1 MVPRRATQ
9 SKPVHLRRKTVRAT
23 ATKAKNRKNTPRSK
37 HLHKSLLTRSNVDRF
52 RRILLDKRSELLSDM
67 SRMEAEAL
75 RPNHDGNDGSPS
87 RLLTHCANLGSDNYQ
102 RECTLG
108 LLEKERT
115 LLREIDEALNL
126 IEDGKYGLC
135 QATGK
140 PISRARL
147 TAKPWARYCI
157 EYAQMNENEKGIG
170 RRR

>member
-1 MVPRRATQ
+1 M
-9 SKPVHLRRKTVRAT
+9 
-23 ATKAKNRKNTPRSK
+23 KAKNRKNTLRVR
-37 HLHKSLLTRSNVDRF
+37 HTDKSPLTRNDLDRF

-67 SRMEAEAL
+67 SRMKAEAL
-75 RPNHDGNDGSPS
+75 RVDHNGNDGYPS
-87 RLLTHCANLGSDNYQ
+87 GLITHCANLGSDNYQ

-108 LLEKERT
+108 LLEKERA
-115 LLREIDEALNL
+115 LLREIEEALNV

-147 TAKPWARYCI
+147 KAKPWARYCI
-157 EYAQMNENEKGIG
+157 EYVQMNEKGIG